1 MNCPDWGY
9 LQAYIDGEI
18 GREERK
24 QIAIHLEQCAACRE
38 LMHELRRLEEWTEVA
53 IHESMSAPA
62 ADSIQI
68 DVDRAW
74 HAFQERISDHQNDIQ
89 PFMKPVKRQ
98 QTKGRWISMK
108 NTYTKWLSGAAAVA
122 LLAGSLAIPS
132 VQVAASNFLT
142 MFRMDKTELIRLS
155 DNDLH
160 EIRQWM
166 EEGGDGGKELAGL
179 GKMEMKDNKQETFKN
194 EQAARKAGVDVPKA
208 PKGYDV
214 ASVERNSD
222 WRLTFE
228 LDTQKT
234 NRFLKKLKS
243 DVTFDDSLNG
253 KEFSLTLPEQ
263 VRTYFEPTEAEG
275 GNHITFTKSEAPS
288 LEAPKDV
295 DLDQLRETILQL
307 PFIPRNVQKQLA
319 SIGNWKE
326 TLPIPYVEGEGEE
339 IQIDGVNG
347 LFNSENNYAY
357 AIWQKDG
364 KMYQLEAWGN
374 SNDKPIDQEAVM
386 DLIEQLK
393 K

>member
-1 MNCPDWGY
+1 
-9 LQAYIDGEI
+9 
-18 GREERK
+18 
-24 QIAIHLEQCAACRE
+24 
-38 LMHELRRLEEWTEVA
+38 
-53 IHESMSAPA
+53 
-62 ADSIQI
+62 
-68 DVDRAW
+68 
-74 HAFQERISDHQNDIQ
+74 
-89 PFMKPVKRQ
+89 
-98 QTKGRWISMK
+98 MK

-122 LLAGSLAIPS
+122 LLAGSLSIPS

-179 GKMEMKDNKQETFKN
+179 GKLEMKDHKQETFKN
-194 EQAARKAGVDVPKA
+194 EQAAKKAGVDVPKA
-208 PKGYDV
+208 PEGYVV

-243 DVTFDDSLNG
+243 DVAFDNSLNG

-263 VRTYFEPTEAEG
+263 VRTYFEAAEG
-275 GNHITFTKSEAPS
+275 EGDNHITFTKSDAPS

-295 DLDQLRETILQL
+295 DLDQLRETVLQL

-326 TLPIPYVEGEGEE
+326 TLPIPYVEGTGEE
-339 IQIDGVNG
+339 INVDGVKG
-347 LFNSENNYAY
+347 LFNIEDNYAY

-364 KMYQLEAWGN
+364 KMYQFEVWGN
-374 SNDKPIDQEAVM
+374 TNDKKMDREVVM
-386 DLIEQLK
+386 DLIDQLK